1 MPINKFF
8 LSSLLSVYSIQRA
21 YILKKELADLENA
34 LIKYTLD
41 FLNSKVAKYE
51 FNKMLNL
58 EIKHDVVYFRVL

>member
-21 YILKKELADLENA
+21 YILRKELADLENA

-41 FLNSKVAKYE
+41 FLNSKVSKYE
-51 FNKMLNL
+51 F
-58 EIKHDVVYFRVL
+58 YFEFNRKK